1 MDSTSPLFPDAWVNQ
16 VYQRANIVDVV
27 SSYLPLKQQG
37 RNHWGL
43 CPFHNEK
50 TPSFSVNADNNVYHC
65 FGCKAGGNVVQFVME
80 MEKLTYPEALRHLA
94 KLFNLPPPPET
105 APDPEEQRLRSRR
118 ERLMEANR
126 EAAQFYFDQLWQPTG
141 KQALEYLHR
150 RGMDDGI
157 IRRFGIGASGESWQ
171 GLFDHLQKKGF
182 SIDDMRDAGLIAVK
196 ESHQYDQFRGRVMFP
211 IINLYGQ
218 TLGFGGR
225 ALGDA
230 QPKYLNT
237 QETLIFNKRNHIY
250 GINLLKKQRNLEY
263 LVLVE
268 GYMDV
273 AALTQ
278 FGVQGVVATLGTAL
292 TAEQARLMKRFSTHV
307 RIAYDGDEPGQTAAL
322 RAIDILE
329 AEGLTASVLMF
340 PEEMD
345 PDDLIR
351 KQGLEAFEAI
361 KPLAGM
367 MFRLMRLERQFDMR
381 LEDSQREYAKQACA
395 MLRILRDPV
404 EVDYYL
410 GKISGKTGIAR
421 EVLAE
426 QARSGSRA
434 ASQRQRTPQP
444 SARPVSAAIAKAP
457 DSAES
462 TLAGLL
468 ASGLL
473 PKGMVKVSDFED
485 SLIKPIAE
493 AMLSGKA
500 PAEIMGSL
508 ESEAERGAAGKIF
521 GSVIDMEP
529 EQVIQAAE
537 DCLHTIRV
545 SNLNKRIAQLAE
557 EVKAQEGS
565 QQTVTLHLIQ
575 ELQLELVRLKQSWG
589 AR

>member
-1 MDSTSPLFPDAWVNQ
+1 MPPLFPDDWVNQ

-27 SSYLPLKQQG
+27 SNYLPLKQQG

-50 TPSFSVNADNNVYHC
+50 TPSFSVNPDNNVYHC

-94 KLFNLPPPPET
+94 KMYNLPPPPEVR
-105 APDPEEQRLRSRR
+105 ADPEEQRRRSRR

-126 EAAQFYFDQLWQPTG
+126 EAAQFYFDQLWQEPG
-141 KQALEYLHR
+141 KQALEYLHK

-157 IRRFGIGASGESWQ
+157 IRRFGIGASGDSWE
-171 GLFDHLQKKGF
+171 GLLDHLQQKGY
-182 SIDDMRDAGLIAVK
+182 SIDDMRDAGLVVVK
-196 ESHQYDQFRGRVMFP
+196 EKHQYDQFRGRVMFP

-225 ALGDA
+225 ALGDI

-237 QETLIFNKRNHIY
+237 QDTMVFNKRNHVY

-273 AALTQ
+273 VALSQ
-278 FGVQGVVATLGTAL
+278 YGVQGVVATLGTAL
-292 TAEQARLMKRFSTHV
+292 TNEQARLMKRFSSDV
-307 RIAYDGDEPGQTAAL
+307 RIAYDGDEPGQMAAL
-322 RAIDILE
+322 RALDIMQ
-329 AEGLTASVLMF
+329 AEGINASVLMF
-340 PEEMD
+340 PEGMD

-351 KQGLEAFEAI
+351 KQGLEAFQAI
-361 KPLAGM
+361 KPVPGM
-367 MFRLMRLERQFDMR
+367 MFRLMRLERQFDMS

-395 MLRILRDPV
+395 LLRILRDPV

-410 GKISGKTGIAR
+410 GKISVKTGIAK

-426 QARSGSRA
+426 QARTRGRA
-434 ASQRQRTPQP
+434 TPQSDIRRRP
-444 SARPVSAAIAKAP
+444 ARSSFSRKTAEKLP

-468 ASGLL
+468 ASGYL
-473 PKGMVKVSDFED
+473 PEGMVREADFD
-485 SLIKPIAE
+485 DALVKPIVKA
-493 AMLSGKA
+493 LLDGKT
-500 PAEIMGSL
+500 PAEILGSL
-508 ESEAERGAAGKIF
+508 ETEGERSFASGIF
-521 GSVIDMEP
+521 SRHLDMDP
-529 EQVIQAAE
+529 EQAMQAAD
-537 DCLHTIRV
+537 DCLHTIRATK
-545 SNLNKRIAQLAE
+545 LNNRIAQLAKE
-557 EVKAQEGS
+557 AVSQEGS
-565 QQTVTLHLIQ
+565 QQTVTLHLIH
-575 ELQLELVRLKQSWG
+575 ELQLELGRLKQSWG

>member
-1 MDSTSPLFPDAWVNQ
+1 MPPLFPDDWVNQ

-27 SSYLPLKQQG
+27 SNYLPLKQQG

-50 TPSFSVNADNNVYHC
+50 TPSFSVNPDNNVYHC

-94 KLFNLPPPPET
+94 KMYNLPPPPEVR
-105 APDPEEQRLRSRR
+105 ADPDEQRRRSRR

-126 EAAQFYFDQLWQPTG
+126 EAAQFYFDQLWQEPG
-141 KQALEYLHR
+141 KQALEYLHK

-157 IRRFGIGASGESWQ
+157 IRRFGIGASGDSWE
-171 GLFDHLQKKGF
+171 GLLDHLQQKGY
-182 SIDDMRDAGLIAVK
+182 SIDDMRDAGLIVVK
-196 ESHQYDQFRGRVMFP
+196 EKHQYDQFRGRVMFP

-225 ALGDA
+225 ALGDT

-237 QETLIFNKRNHIY
+237 QDTMVFNKRNHVY

-273 AALTQ
+273 VALSQ
-278 FGVQGVVATLGTAL
+278 YGVQGAVATLGTAL
-292 TAEQARLMKRFSTHV
+292 TNEQARLMKRFSSDV
-307 RIAYDGDEPGQTAAL
+307 RIAFDGDEPGQMAAL
-322 RAIDILE
+322 RALDIMQI
-329 AEGLTASVLMF
+329 EGINASVLMF
-340 PEEMD
+340 PEGMD

-351 KQGLEAFEAI
+351 KQGLEAFQAI
-361 KPLAGM
+361 KPVPGM
-367 MFRLMRLERQFDMR
+367 MFRLMRLERQFDMS

-395 MLRILRDPV
+395 LLRILRDPV

-410 GKISGKTGIAR
+410 GKISVKTGIAK

-426 QARSGSRA
+426 QARTRGRA
-434 ASQRQRTPQP
+434 APQSDIRRRP
-444 SARPVSAAIAKAP
+444 ARSSFSRKTAEKLP

-468 ASGLL
+468 ASGYL
-473 PKGMVKVSDFED
+473 PEGMVREADFD
-485 SLIKPIAE
+485 DALVKPIVKA
-493 AMLSGKA
+493 LLDGKT
-500 PAEIMGSL
+500 PAEILGSL
-508 ESEAERGAAGKIF
+508 ETEGERSFASGIF
-521 GSVIDMEP
+521 SRHLDMDP
-529 EQVIQAAE
+529 EQAMQAAD
-537 DCLHTIRV
+537 DCLHTIRATK
-545 SNLNKRIAQLAE
+545 LNNRIAQLAKE
-557 EVKAQEGS
+557 AVSQEGS

-575 ELQLELVRLKQSWG
+575 ELQLELGRLKQSWG

>member
-1 MDSTSPLFPDAWVNQ
+1 MAPLFPDDWVNQ

-27 SSYLPLKQQG
+27 SNYLPLKQQG

-50 TPSFSVNADNNVYHC
+50 TPSFSVNPDNNVYHC

-94 KLFNLPPPPET
+94 KMYNMPPPPET
-105 APDPEEQRLRSRR
+105 RPDPEEQRQRSRR

-126 EAAQFYFDQLWQPTG
+126 EAAQFYFDQLWQDAG
-141 KQALEYLHR
+141 KQALDYLHK
-150 RGMDDGI
+150 RGMDDNI
-157 IRRFGIGASGESWQ
+157 IRRFGIGASGDSWQ
-171 GLFDHLQKKGF
+171 GLLDHLQQKGF
-182 SIDDMRDAGLIAVK
+182 SLEDMRDAGLIAVK
-196 ESHQYDQFRGRVMFP
+196 EKHQYDQFRGRVMFP
-211 IINLYGQ
+211 IINLFGQ

-225 ALGDA
+225 ALGDS

-237 QETLIFNKRNHIY
+237 QDTAVFNKRNHVY
-250 GINLLKKQRNLEY
+250 GINLLKKQRKLEY
-263 LVLVE
+263 LILVE

-273 AALTQ
+273 VALSQ
-278 FGVQGVVATLGTAL
+278 QGVQGVVATLGTAL
-292 TAEQARLMKRFSTHV
+292 TAEQVRLMKRFSSDF

-322 RAIDILE
+322 RALDIMQG
-329 AEGLTASVLMF
+329 EGVSASVLIF
-340 PEEMD
+340 PEGMD

-351 KQGLEAFEAI
+351 KRGLEAFQAI
-361 KPLAGM
+361 KPVPGI
-367 MFRLMRLERQFDMR
+367 MFRLMRLERQFDMT
-381 LEDSQREYAKQACA
+381 LEDSQREFAKQACGL
-395 MLRILRDPV
+395 LRILRDPV

-410 GKISGKTGIAR
+410 GKISMKTGIAK

-426 QARSGSRA
+426 QARTGSRA
-434 ASQRQRTPQP
+434 VPQGGNIKKP
-444 SARPVSAAIAKAP
+444 SARPVSRKTTERTP

-468 ASGLL
+468 ASGHL
-473 PKGMVKVSDFED
+473 PVGMVHDSDFED
-485 SLIKPIAE
+485 ALVKPIAQSLL
-493 AMLSGKA
+493 AGKS
-500 PAEIMGSL
+500 PAEIMGNL
-508 ESEAERGAAGKIF
+508 DEESERSVASSIF
-521 GSVIDMEP
+521 SRYLDMEP
-529 EQVIQAAE
+529 EQVMQAAD

-545 SNLNKRIAQLAE
+545 TKLNKHIARLADE
-557 EVKAQEGS
+557 ARTQEGS